1 MLRRRD
7 FLLFSAISIGSMATD
22 ACFAEKALANVVAS
36 ANRNPIGRELLTYAD
51 SPEASTG
58 NRIEKVFPVGL
69 YAQSVLFSLDP
80 GKVINSTVLL
90 SDEQRESI
98 VFGGRS
104 EFDQLRDGEADGVSV
119 LGADLV
125 LDVGDARKGV
135 VENEALMSSESEVPS
150 LFFDGTFEH
159 LAQSYARLG
168 ALLNV
173 DEVERQVE
181 YIDKVVKLV
190 TERRDE
196 VYKEDP
202 ITVFVATAENG
213 IRTATYNY
221 LQANV
226 FDYLNIQCVNNAVA
240 EKSRNG
246 YEEELQVV
254 NLDYV
259 ASLNPDYVLFRD
271 AVPSDLAC
279 TASPLNILWR
289 NMPHVKEER
298 FYFVPRINLGWLGA
312 PLVSQCLG
320 ILWLGSVLRP
330 NYFQLDVSEY
340 AAEFYQLFAKCEIT
354 AEDILS
360 SVNLRGK

>member
-1 MLRRRD
+1 M
-7 FLLFSAISIGSMATD
+7 
-22 ACFAEKALANVVAS
+22 
-36 ANRNPIGRELLTYAD
+36 
-51 SPEASTG
+51 
-58 NRIEKVFPVGL
+58 
-69 YAQSVLFSLDP
+69 
-80 GKVINSTVLL
+80 
-90 SDEQRESI
+90 
-98 VFGGRS
+98 
-104 EFDQLRDGEADGVSV
+104 
-119 LGADLV
+119 
-125 LDVGDARKGV
+125 
-135 VENEALMSSESEVPS
+135 
-150 LFFDGTFEH
+150 
-159 LAQSYARLG
+159 
-168 ALLNV
+168 LNV
-173 DEVERQVE
+173 DEVGLQVE

-196 VYKEDP
+196 VRREEP

-226 FDYLNIQCVNNAVA
+226 FDYLNIQCMNNVVA

-259 ASLNPDYVLFRD
+259 ASLNPDYILFRD
-271 AVPSDLAC
+271 AVLSDLVC

-330 NYFQLDVSEY
+330 RYFQLDVAEY
-340 AAEFYQLFAKCEIT
+340 AAEFYRLFAKCEIT

-360 SVNLRGK
+360 SANLRGK